1 MKRMSQA
8 FNNCLTH
15 IKKEE
20 ELYMYQKKRKSL
32 ITMILTLTLV
42 MGCLT
47 GCGGG
52 GSKGDGQSAD
62 AGGSDKKP
70 VTLEII
76 RWGGGLPAQDD
87 DIIKAEILKR
97 LNVNIELVGY
107 DDISDYI
114 NTVNTR
120 IATGDYPDMFWVNQD
135 LLRNY
140 SKKGLVMDLTDVYQN
155 ELSTVKD
162 WLGDS
167 LDMGVVDGKTYGIP
181 VPISFEYCMSFIRED
196 WLNHLGLSIPTNLDE
211 LYDVAVAFTNDDPD
225 GNGKNDTFALT
236 GNNGLRA
243 FSAIFGA
250 YGVALPTNS
259 GALPSIY
266 VKDGNLV
273 STVTDPD
280 IKDAILEAKKFV
292 DAGVIDPELF
302 GNTGSQPVQDKAF
315 QGKVGMTR
323 IEWSLFAKDI
333 HIEQAKAVNPD
344 ASWKP
349 MGTIGGGNGKEL
361 DGEWQIG
368 TPVHMF
374 AIPATLSQSPEKK
387 EALFKVLNYLSTEE
401 GNRLVAYGPEGT
413 YHQVNADGEV
423 ELINNDLW
431 KKSDLQAYLYNYQF
445 TGRGDESKYLIIR
458 NPMSRDVI
466 EFAAAQPRIKCLN
479 GFVDFPEGFVASD
492 AATFAEE
499 ELIKFIYGRR
509 PIEEYDEFVKTLKE
523 VYSYQSYLDAAGET
537 LQSMGYI
544 K

>member
-120 IATGDYPDMFWVNQD
+120 IATGDYPDMFWVNQE

-196 WLNHLGLSIPTNLDE
+196 WLNHLGLSIPTNLE
-211 LYDVAVAFTNDDPD
+211 I
-225 GNGKNDTFALT
+225 G
-236 GNNGLRA
+236 RA
-243 FSAIFGA
+243 H
-250 YGVALPTNS
+250 V
-259 GALPSIY
+259 
-266 VKDGNLV
+266 
-273 STVTDPD
+273 
-280 IKDAILEAKKFV
+280 
-292 DAGVIDPELF
+292 
-302 GNTGSQPVQDKAF
+302 
-315 QGKVGMTR
+315 
-323 IEWSLFAKDI
+323 
-333 HIEQAKAVNPD
+333 
-344 ASWKP
+344 
-349 MGTIGGGNGKEL
+349 
-361 DGEWQIG
+361 
-368 TPVHMF
+368 
-374 AIPATLSQSPEKK
+374 
-387 EALFKVLNYLSTEE
+387 
-401 GNRLVAYGPEGT
+401 
-413 YHQVNADGEV
+413 
-423 ELINNDLW
+423 
-431 KKSDLQAYLYNYQF
+431 
-445 TGRGDESKYLIIR
+445 
-458 NPMSRDVI
+458 
-466 EFAAAQPRIKCLN
+466 
-479 GFVDFPEGFVASD
+479 
-492 AATFAEE
+492 
-499 ELIKFIYGRR
+499 
-509 PIEEYDEFVKTLKE
+509 
-523 VYSYQSYLDAAGET
+523 
-537 LQSMGYI
+537 
-544 K
+544 

>member
-120 IATGDYPDMFWVNQD
+120 IATGDYPDMFWVNQE

-280 IKDAILEAKKFV
+280 IRML
-292 DAGVIDPELF
+292 
-302 GNTGSQPVQDKAF
+302 
-315 QGKVGMTR
+315 
-323 IEWSLFAKDI
+323 
-333 HIEQAKAVNPD
+333 
-344 ASWKP
+344 SWKQRNLLCRRNRS
-349 MGTIGGGNGKEL
+349 G
-361 DGEWQIG
+361 
-368 TPVHMF
+368 
-374 AIPATLSQSPEKK
+374 
-387 EALFKVLNYLSTEE
+387 AL
-401 GNRLVAYGPEGT
+401 R
-413 YHQVNADGEV
+413 
-423 ELINNDLW
+423 
-431 KKSDLQAYLYNYQF
+431 
-445 TGRGDESKYLIIR
+445 
-458 NPMSRDVI
+458 
-466 EFAAAQPRIKCLN
+466 
-479 GFVDFPEGFVASD
+479 
-492 AATFAEE
+492 
-499 ELIKFIYGRR
+499 
-509 PIEEYDEFVKTLKE
+509 
-523 VYSYQSYLDAAGET
+523 
-537 LQSMGYI
+537 
-544 K
+544 